1 MRLVTA
7 QEAAAELFVSRGTVQ
22 YWVRTGKLAK
32 HPFKVASSTTRSR
45 KYTESP
51 RRFLVDVDEAKRML
65 QPSMEQRIKEEHA
78 DKRLLYPAEAAKIME
93 VTTSYALF
101 LIRRFGLTKYKLGY
115 GNTFLVD
122 GDELADA
129 LEANGLEY
137 LVK

>member
-65 QPSMEQRIKEEHA
+65 QSVIEKEIKEEHA
-78 DKRLLYPAEAAKIME
+78 DKRLLYPAEAARIME
-93 VTTSYALF
+93 VTTTHTLS
-101 LIRRFGLTKYKLGY
+101 LIRRFGVTKYSLGY
-115 GNTFLVD
+115 GNKFLID